1 MNLNETSGYSLVT
14 AVNTIHNKYKP
25 IMKVKGCLN
34 ILRSTLFPEMILKII
49 KSKRAAIMGSVG
61 RYMPMWATSISSK
74 LILNGVAIT
83 LKNHTHSILWMANQ
97 KANRAAGRINRK
109 YISNATAKPCVRAKM
124 LPQNRIGL
132 FWISAVKAFTA
143 YAFFNFAM
151 LSRTKITTTPKT
163 KVAMTLTTTMS
174 HRMGYDFL
182 SAAAALSTTRWE
194 EMSDSTS
201 IFIKS

>member
-1 MNLNETSGYSLVT
+1 M
-14 AVNTIHNKYKP
+14 
-25 IMKVKGCLN
+25 KGCLN
-34 ILRSTLFPEMILKII
+34 ILRLTLFPEMILKII
-49 KSKRAAIMGSVG
+49 KSKRAAIIGSVG
-61 RYMPMWATSISSK
+61 RYMPMCATSISSK
-74 LILNGVAIT
+74 LTLKGVAIT
-83 LKNHTHSILWMANQ
+83 LKNHTHSILWMANH

-109 YISNATAKPCVRAKM
+109 FISNATAIPCVRANR

-143 YAFFNFAM
+143 YAFFNFSI

-163 KVAMTLTTTMS
+163 NVAMALTTTMS

-182 SAAAALSTTRWE
+182 SAAAALSTTKWD